1 MDGVSLTPKQLLAN
15 SLMFEL
21 PRAERLIIGKCI
33 VDPSLGI
40 HQPTPNAL
48 LSQGGT
54 HQTVVIRHD
63 STLEE

>member
-1 MDGVSLTPKQLLAN
+1 MEGVSLTPKQLLAN
-15 SLMFEL
+15 GLIFEL
-21 PRAERLIIGKCI
+21 LRAERLIVGQCI

-40 HQPTPNAL
+40 HQPTADAL
-48 LSQGGT
+48 LSQGGS